1 MEAVG
6 CLFPRRTAENG
17 NRIWVILPTAFGTG
31 VLMLTWAVYI
41 ISWMFSVCAGAEH
54 PLFYGNLLV
63 MTVATLVLAVLF
75 KKKKKNIFPV
85 AEGMLTRK
93 WILRKDH
100 SVYSGNCICYMDD
113 VLCFSYERWNFVFRF
128 FCIWGLCTA
137 YGDDEIFF
145 QGK

>member
-1 MEAVG
+1 MFGIIYLILCILTGMEAVG

-75 KKKKKNIFPV
+75 KKKKRIFSRWQRECSP
-85 AEGMLTRK
+85 E
-93 WILRKDH
+93 
-100 SVYSGNCICYMDD
+100 SG
-113 VLCFSYERWNFVFRF
+113 FSEKRS
-128 FCIWGLCTA
+128 FCLQW
-137 YGDDEIFF
+137 
-145 QGK
+145 

>member
-1 MEAVG
+1 MFGIIYLILCILTGMEAVG

-63 MTVATLVLAVLF
+63 MTLATLVLAVLF
-75 KKKKKNIFPV
+75 KKKREYFPGGRGNAHQKV
-85 AEGMLTRK
+85 DSQKR
-93 WILRKDH
+93 DH
-100 SVYSGNCICYMDD
+100 SVYSGSCICY
-113 VLCFSYERWNFVFRF
+113 
-128 FCIWGLCTA
+128 IG
-137 YGDDEIFF
+137 
-145 QGK
+145 